1 MLTRWILRTTSLS
14 EASVEYEYRT
24 ARYEFKYEEGP
35 EQRNRLESPIGSS
48 LLENHPRQLW

>member
-1 MLTRWILRTTSLS
+1 MLTQWILRTTSLS

-48 LLENHPRQLW
+48 LLENHPRQLR